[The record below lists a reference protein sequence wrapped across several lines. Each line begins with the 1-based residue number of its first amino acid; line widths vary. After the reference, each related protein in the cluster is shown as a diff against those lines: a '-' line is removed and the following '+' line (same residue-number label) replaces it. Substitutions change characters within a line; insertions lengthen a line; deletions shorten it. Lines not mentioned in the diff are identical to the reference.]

1 MAKRAPAN
9 PDQFEEAAA
18 WFRSRTPVT
27 PSEWQSLNRQAR
39 AQAFTVAGAVSLRV
53 VQLLLSSIGRAIEK
67 GQPLDAWKR
76 DVRKSKTLAE
86 FASKNGATL
95 STAFVNANQTA
106 YNAGRWRQFQE
117 PDIRSAAGFL
127 RFDAI
132 LDPATTRL
140 CEGLNGTI
148 LPNDHPWW
156 LTSWPPLHHR
166 CRSSV
171 RAITAEMAERLGG
184 VTVNI
189 PRPTIPNDW
198 GLAPPLRAGQVWE
211 PSASDFDPAA
221 WAIYQRNQ
229 ERMKARWAR
238 REAAN
243 DNAPKPE
250 RTPRKD

>member
-1 MAKRAPAN
+1 MPKRAPAN

-27 PSEWQSLNRQAR
+27 PSEWESLNHQAR
-39 AQAFTVAGAVSLRV
+39 RQAFTVAGAVSLRV

-67 GQPLDAWKR
+67 GQPLERWKA
-76 DVRKSKTLAE
+76 DLRKSKTLAE
-86 FASKNGATL
+86 FASKNSAVL
-95 STAFVNANQTA
+95 KTAFATANQTA
-106 YNAGRWRQFQE
+106 HSAGRWRQLQE
-117 PDIRSAAGFL
+117 PSVRALTPYLMYEATL
-127 RFDAI
+127 DAY
-132 LDPATTRL
+132 TTDL
-140 CEGLNGTI
+140 CKGLNGTI

-156 LTSWPPLHHR
+156 LTHFPPLHFF
-166 CRSSV
+166 CRSLLRGLSP
-171 RAITAEMAERLGG
+171 EMAKQRGG
-184 VTVNI
+184 ITLNLPRPNI
-189 PRPTIPNDW
+189 PDDW

-238 REAAN
+238 QEAAN

-250 RTPRKD
+250 RKPRKD